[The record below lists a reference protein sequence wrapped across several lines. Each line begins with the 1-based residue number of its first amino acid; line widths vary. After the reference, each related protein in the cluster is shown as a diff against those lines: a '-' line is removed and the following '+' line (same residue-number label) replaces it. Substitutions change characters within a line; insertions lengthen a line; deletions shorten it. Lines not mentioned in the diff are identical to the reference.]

1 MHQMNPRLRLALCA
15 VMILLSAGYAVLV
28 SKDKDLAEA
37 VALGYIAV
45 LLTIF
50 TIVNVWKRP

>member
-1 MHQMNPRLRLALCA
+1 MKPRLRLALCA
-15 VMILLSAGYAVLV
+15 VMILISAGYAALV
-28 SKDKDLAEA
+28 SEDRGLAEA

-50 TIVNVWKRP
+50 TVVNLWKKP